1 MRSSKRWVV
10 ALAGLTVAFSCTP
23 EPSEP
28 ADDGLGGSGGTEG
41 NTGGEASGTG
51 GSDDTLPNE
60 GGAGGTPSSGGSE
73 AEGGSDGDGGT
84 EGDGGS
90 GSVTPSNTGWLV
102 YTGKIDDDPAVLFGA
117 RLENG
122 VPLEPVTLSAPL
134 PPGKEVA
141 AVTTLPGRQAV
152 VYGLRT
158 PPYQMTEIFLV
169 DLSGAHPGEPIRI
182 NTPLDAENGAL
193 GWWTPDADENLL
205 MYSSRPDNNR
215 GNDLMVVDLTG
226 PTPSVPAAVN
236 DRTADVETV
245 DFASWAGTSLVYTE
259 TPDQTVLSEELSR
272 REIYMADVT
281 DGAPA
286 DPFLISD
293 DPSTGEG
300 IAYPD
305 LSPDQTRLV
314 YQRNLFEA
322 PMELFMVADLLGTP
336 SAPVPLEGS
345 LVTADNYLVGEWS
358 PSSEHYAYRADVQAP
373 LLIEAFLLDQ
383 TGTVPEGATR
393 LNTALPAD
401 EAIGIAGQWSPNSA
415 SYAYIAAQTVQDRP
429 ELWVVD
435 LSDDTPSAPQ
445 LASGSLPAG
454 GAVDPFFHGGRFG
467 WTPDSAFV
475 WFTGDVLTDELVELF
490 VARVTPSGV
499 GARMRVNT
507 ALAAADSSV
516 SSCYPTPGGHGLV
529 YFADQLQPGI
539 IDIFY
544 ASLDGGSPG
553 APARLN
559 EGSSL
564 ERQAYDFGVTFVSDT
579 LIAYGQQE
587 VTDGPIRL
595 HIVPTDGSDSPV
607 PVSPEGVSVVSGSVW
622 VAD

>member
-1 MRSSKRWVV
+1 MARTPGPAPGEPWAAFPAPAIRVYLGAEEGSLMRSSKRWVV

-169 DLSGAHPGEPIRI
+169 DLSGAHPGEPLRI

-245 DFASWAGTSLVYTE
+245 DFASWAGTSLVYT
-259 TPDQTVLSEELSR
+259 
-272 REIYMADVT
+272 
-281 DGAPA
+281 
-286 DPFLISD
+286 
-293 DPSTGEG
+293 
-300 IAYPD
+300 
-305 LSPDQTRLV
+305 DQTRLV

-322 PMELFMVADLLGTP
+322 PMELFMVTDLLGTP

-358 PSSEHYAYRADVQAP
+358 PSSGHYAYRADVQAP

-490 VARVTPSGV
+490 VAPVTPSGV